1 MMKSGSVIRILDRM
15 WEDFIRHPFKT
26 DVEWY
31 LKGTT
36 TMSLQNYMDGG
47 IIKETDLL

>member
-1 MMKSGSVIRILDRM
+1 MMKSGSVIRILARM

-47 IIKETDLL
+47 IIKETNLL